1 MQTLVIYDIP
11 EDRARSR
18 VSEACKDYGLK
29 RIQWSAFQGDL
40 NHNRRQELR
49 YRLSRIL
56 QEDESQGNIQLFPI
70 CDKDIR
76 LRVEL
81 DKAGNIKTNK
91 EEGKGYARG

>member
-11 EDRARSR
+11 EDRARNR

-81 DKAGNIKTNK
+81 DKDGNIKTKK